1 MCPDVNDMVNM
12 DAGGSAEMLVRGEII
27 NRTMEGTPR
36 GVATGWMV
44 EAIGEEDNELASIA
58 FDKHRVEM
66 PSYATLT
73 PRILGY
79 NKIGELID
87 EDVKGFTLSCDEAI
101 GTADGEVFVAGSE
114 DATGLLTVT
123 LGEMTATVPV
133 HVLAAEPGLVL
144 KPIVIDKREYPI
156 EVSAQILDNA
166 YFFDPATLNWA
177 FADDGIATVTDGV
190 LRGQCNGETQLSCA
204 LGTFNDTTLVQVQ
217 LAPSAYLY
225 EGWDGW
231 TLKGIGAK
239 NMVLDEAT
247 GDITYNYVTNR
258 SPSLTLTK
266 DVTFYG
272 LPDTIGMVFNSSLPI
287 DYMPI
292 DYIQIDTRNRF
303 KTKTNYIKY
312 YPEDGS
318 EYFLPGTDYRVVMD
332 LASLGGTDYVG
343 TYPVSIKLI
352 KFSINKDAEAGDQ
365 TMSIKSLYCHYPLT
379 GLEHLPGDVNIDN
392 EVNIADVNAII
403 SNILASEPYDALTDV
418 NSDGEVNIA
427 DINFVLDLILAD

>member
-1 MCPDVNDMVNM
+1 
-12 DAGGSAEMLVRGEII
+12 
-27 NRTMEGTPR
+27 
-36 GVATGWMV
+36 
-44 EAIGEEDNELASIA
+44 
-58 FDKHRVEM
+58 
-66 PSYATLT
+66 
-73 PRILGY
+73 
-79 NKIGELID
+79 
-87 EDVKGFTLSCDEAI
+87 
-101 GTADGEVFVAGSE
+101 
-114 DATGLLTVT
+114 
-123 LGEMTATVPV
+123 
-133 HVLAAEPGLVL
+133 
-144 KPIVIDKREYPI
+144 
-156 EVSAQILDNA
+156 
-166 YFFDPATLNWA
+166 
-177 FADDGIATVTDGV
+177 
-190 LRGQCNGETQLSCA
+190 
-204 LGTFNDTTLVQVQ
+204 
-217 LAPSAYLY
+217 
-225 EGWDGW
+225 
-231 TLKGIGAK
+231 
-239 NMVLDEAT
+239 MVLDEAT

-287 DYMPI
+287 DY
-292 DYIQIDTRNRF
+292 IQIDTRNRF

-318 EYFLPGTDYRVVMD
+318 EYFLPGKDYRVVMD

-343 TYPVSIKLI
+343 TYPISIKLI

-403 SNILASEPYDALTDV
+403 SNILASDPYDVLTDV